1 MNVDF
6 SDIVDDR
13 LTGKTPLECAKKV
26 ELRML
31 RIFDR
36 ICKAYG
42 FSYCLA
48 YGTLLGAVRHGG
60 FIPQDDDIDV
70 HMPSDDY
77 KKFMK
82 IAAEVLPQEI

>member
-1 MNVDF
+1 MSFDV

-36 ICKAYG
+36 ICKTYNL
-42 FSYCLA
+42 SYCLA
-48 YGTLLGAVRHGG
+48 YGTFVSVRYLRLLYAAVKTVGLEA
-60 FIPQDDDIDV
+60 F
-70 HMPSDDY
+70 
-77 KKFMK
+77 
-82 IAAEVLPQEI
+82 